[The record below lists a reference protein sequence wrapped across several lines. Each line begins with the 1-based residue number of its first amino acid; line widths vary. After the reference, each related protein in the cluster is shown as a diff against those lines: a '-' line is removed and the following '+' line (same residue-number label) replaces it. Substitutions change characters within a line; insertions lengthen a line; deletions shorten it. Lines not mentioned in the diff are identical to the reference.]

1 MTRTHGGVTGK
12 AGDRLP
18 MSIGPQQEDGGLEKA
33 PPPYP
38 RSDFDEDRSWPVA
51 GLALGGYDERGEGT
65 VMTGILNKKRQ
76 AIADVVLRHGV
87 VRLDAF
93 GSALRDDFR
102 SGESDLDLLVEFG
115 PMEPYD
121 RVDAYFGML
130 EELRALL
137 GLEIDL
143 VMAGAVKN
151 PYIERDIERTKRTLY
166 AA

>member
-1 MTRTHGGVTGK
+1 
-12 AGDRLP
+12 
-18 MSIGPQQEDGGLEKA
+18 
-33 PPPYP
+33 
-38 RSDFDEDRSWPVA
+38 
-51 GLALGGYDERGEGT
+51 
-65 VMTGILNKKRQ
+65 MTGVLESKLK
-76 AIADVVLRHGV
+76 AIAEVCVRHGV

-102 SGESDLDLLVEFG
+102 PDESDLDLLVEFA
-115 PMEPYD
+115 PMEPYA

-137 GLEIDL
+137 GLKVDL

-151 PYIERDIERTKRTLY
+151 PYIARDIERTRRMLY